1 MEKEI
6 RTLNG
11 SIKVHTFVEKH
22 ANNYET
28 DSFKDFSLT
37 MTDIAQQRKENIK
50 AIVIKPDIHEAWMSY
65 QISRYTDD
73 ELRNNLKDRYIFNK
87 KILIDK
93 DVADPRYYCSTID
106 DYKFIRRFKNCLPDN
121 YKYIELETRR
131 AVLEMLFPDGVE
143 DIISDASSLLKDYY
157 GFDNKVDECFFG
169 KNILEHDVFACFHG
183 SLFVVMYVLGY
194 LLANLVD
201 KGVKEVYFVNDYGNL
216 DIYYDGINK
225 KEIKQITE
233 SIIQKFNKDFF
244 VQITLDNPG
253 EKNFKYVPVED
264 SFAEDRFGNKMG
276 IGDLV
281 LSPQGSDNGGSWVDP
296 IIVKSIQKD
305 RIIPDVKDRSYY
317 LADRCILLRSVHGVE
332 PKYGDKDFLQGKD

>member
-6 RTLNG
+6 RTFNG

-37 MTDIAQQRKENIK
+37 MTDIAQQRKENVK
-50 AIVIKPDIHEAWMSY
+50 AIVIKPDIHEAWRSY
-65 QISRYTDD
+65 QISNYTDD
-73 ELRNNLKDRYIFNK
+73 ELRNNLNDRYIFNR

-93 DVADPRYYCSTID
+93 DVIDHHYYCSTID
-106 DYKFIRRFKNCLPDN
+106 DYEFLRRFKKCLPDN

-131 AVLEMLFPDGVE
+131 AVLDTLFPDGVE
-143 DIISDASSLLKDYY
+143 DIISDASDLLKDYY
-157 GFDNKVDECFFG
+157 GYDNEIDERFFG
-169 KNILEHDVFACFHG
+169 EKLLDHDIFACFHG
-183 SLFVVMYVLGY
+183 SSFVVMYVLGH

-201 KGVKEVYFVNDYGNL
+201 KGVKEVYFVNDYGNI

-225 KEIKQITE
+225 KDIKQITE
-233 SIIQKFNKDFF
+233 SIIQHFNKEFF

-253 EKNFKYVPVED
+253 EKNFKYTPVEE
-264 SFAEDRFGNKMG
+264 SFAEDRFGNKIG

-281 LSPQGSDNGGSWVDP
+281 LSPQASDSGGSWVDP
-296 IIVKSIQKD
+296 IIVKSVQKD
-305 RIIPDVKDRSYY
+305 RIIPDIKNRSYY
-317 LADRCILLRSVHGVE
+317 LANRCILLRSANGVV
-332 PKYGDKDFLQGKD
+332 PKYGDKDFLQGK

>member
-6 RTLNG
+6 RTFNG

-37 MTDIAQQRKENIK
+37 MTDIAQKRKENVK
-50 AIVIKPDIHEAWMSY
+50 AIVIKPDIHEAWRSY
-65 QISRYTDD
+65 QISNYTDD
-73 ELRNNLKDRYIFNK
+73 ELRNNLNDRYIFNR

-93 DVADPRYYCSTID
+93 DVIDPRYYCSTID
-106 DYKFIRRFKNCLPDN
+106 DYKFLRRFKKCLPDN

-131 AVLEMLFPDGVE
+131 VVLDTLFPDGVE
-143 DIISDASSLLKDYY
+143 DIISDASELLKDYY
-157 GFDNKVDECFFG
+157 GYDNEIDERFFG
-169 KNILEHDVFACFHG
+169 EKLLDHDIFACFHG
-183 SLFVVMYVLGY
+183 SSFVVMYVLGH

-201 KGVKEVYFVNDYGNL
+201 KGVKEVYFVNDYGNI

-225 KEIKQITE
+225 KDIKQITE
-233 SIIQKFNKDFF
+233 SIIQNFNKEFF

-253 EKNFKYVPVED
+253 EKNFKYTPVED
-264 SFAEDRFGNKMG
+264 SFAEDRFGNKIG

-281 LSPQGSDNGGSWVDP
+281 LSPQASDSGGSWVDP
-296 IIVKSIQKD
+296 IIVKSVQKD
-305 RIIPDVKDRSYY
+305 RIIPDIKNRSYY
-317 LADRCILLRSVHGVE
+317 LANRCILLRSANGVV
-332 PKYGDKDFLQGKD
+332 PKYGDKDFLQGK

>member
-6 RTLNG
+6 RTFNG

-37 MTDIAQQRKENIK
+37 MTDLAQQRKENIK
-50 AIVIKPDIHEAWMSY
+50 AIVIKPDIYEAWMISY
-65 QISRYTDD
+65 GISKYTDD
-73 ELRNNLKDRYIFNK
+73 EWRNSLNDRYIFSR

-93 DVADPRYYCSTID
+93 DVVDPRYYCSVIN
-106 DYKFIRRFKNCLPDN
+106 DYKFLRRFKKCLPDN
-121 YKYIELETRR
+121 YKYIELETRK

-143 DIISDASSLLKDYY
+143 DIISDASDLLKDYY
-157 GFDNKVDECFFG
+157 GYDNEIDERFFG
-169 KNILEHDVFACFHG
+169 EKLLEHDIFACFRG
-183 SLFVVMYVLGY
+183 SSFVVMYVLGY

-201 KGVKEVYFVNDYGNL
+201 KGVKEVYFVNDYGNI

-225 KEIKQITE
+225 KDIKQTTE
-233 SIIQKFNKDFF
+233 SIIQNFNKEFF
-244 VQITLDNPG
+244 VQIALDNPG
-253 EKNFKYVPVED
+253 EKNFKYTPVEE
-264 SFAEDRFGNKMG
+264 SFAEDRFGNKIG

-281 LSPQGSDNGGSWVDP
+281 LSPQASDSGGSWVDP

-305 RIIPDVKDRSYY
+305 RIVPDIKNRSYY
-317 LADRCILLRSVHGVE
+317 LANRCILLRSTHGVT
-332 PKYGDKDFLQGKD
+332 PKYGDKDFLRGK